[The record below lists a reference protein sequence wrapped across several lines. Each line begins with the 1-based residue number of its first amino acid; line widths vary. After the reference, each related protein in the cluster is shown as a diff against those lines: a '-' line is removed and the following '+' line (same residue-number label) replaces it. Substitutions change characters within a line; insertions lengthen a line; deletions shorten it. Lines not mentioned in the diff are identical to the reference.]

1 MVDSL
6 TFFSQHLSIG
16 GNSLSL
22 DLLESWK
29 AVKEVSRDGCM
40 GLLSRWL
47 HPASSSRGDGD
58 DVNKQFVQLK
68 DILPIDLRPYG
79 VISRKYEYY
88 PLLN

>member
-1 MVDSL
+1 
-6 TFFSQHLSIG
+6 
-16 GNSLSL
+16 
-22 DLLESWK
+22 
-29 AVKEVSRDGCM
+29 M

-88 PLLN
+88 PIA